1 VAIVIKLGGAPF
13 HGWFFSLS
21 KSIRL
26 NTIFI
31 LSTLQK
37 LIPIIILSNLNFY
50 FYFLI
55 RVSIL
60 RFLVILFNGINLI
73 SLIKV
78 LALSR
83 LNNLIW
89 FFLSITAG
97 IQFFF
102 FFFVYL
108 WLFLGLFF
116 LFNSFSNRLSNQL
129 KVSSL
134 TSKLLSIF
142 VFLSLGGLPPL
153 LGFLRKVFILK
164 YSILYINIFFLVLLV
179 LSSLNILFIYTS
191 YRFLTLRYFSNIS
204 LTSYGK
210 NTKIINLFYFLSTL
224 LFCPIIIL

>member
-1 VAIVIKLGGAPF
+1 MEVSPMENRIKYFLIQRIASILFIISSVFLIINFNSFMGLIVNVAIVIKLGGAPF

-83 LNNLIW
+83 LNNLI
-89 FFLSITAG
+89 
-97 IQFFF
+97 
-102 FFFVYL
+102 
-108 WLFLGLFF
+108 
-116 LFNSFSNRLSNQL
+116 
-129 KVSSL
+129 
-134 TSKLLSIF
+134 
-142 VFLSLGGLPPL
+142 
-153 LGFLRKVFILK
+153 
-164 YSILYINIFFLVLLV
+164 
-179 LSSLNILFIYTS
+179 
-191 YRFLTLRYFSNIS
+191 
-204 LTSYGK
+204 
-210 NTKIINLFYFLSTL
+210 
-224 LFCPIIIL
+224 